1 MIKTLTQSCMVE
13 YLSCKKSL
21 QVPIEEAK
29 ASTLKSLNDNYEL
42 AIRMNVAVMKNIAS
56 SQALQNEYKSYLSK
70 VTSLE
75 WLDSGIV
82 FFFNVLTKR

>member
-1 MIKTLTQSCMVE
+1 M
-13 YLSCKKSL
+13 
-21 QVPIEEAK
+21 
-29 ASTLKSLNDNYEL
+29 KSLNENYEL

-82 FFFNVLTKR
+82 FFFQRIDQKIEKGADKFRDIGGKVKGLLII